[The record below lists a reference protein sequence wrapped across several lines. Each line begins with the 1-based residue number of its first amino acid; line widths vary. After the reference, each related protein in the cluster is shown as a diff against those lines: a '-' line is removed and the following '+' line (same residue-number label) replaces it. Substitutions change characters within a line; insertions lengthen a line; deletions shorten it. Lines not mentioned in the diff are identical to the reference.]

1 VSAQQLT
8 RRLATIVVA
17 DVVSYSRLME
27 SDEAGTLGRLRS
39 VREEV
44 VEPKTR
50 EFRGRIVKTTG
61 DGWLAEFPS
70 VTDAVQSSIEIQDA
84 MAVRNSSIA
93 REKRLEIRV
102 GINLGEIIFEG
113 DDIYG
118 TGVNVAARLESLAAP
133 GGICI
138 SGAVHEQIQSIA
150 NLAFDD
156 MGEQSVKNITRPVR
170 CYTIRLE
177 PHRRITSVARASRA
191 APTASIAVLPFTNL
205 SSDPDQEYFADGMA
219 EDIITALSRFR
230 RLFVIARNSTFVYKN
245 RAVDVRQVARELGV
259 RYVLEGSVRRAGH
272 RVRFTAQ
279 LIDAATGGHLWAER
293 FDGDLE
299 DIFDLQDR
307 ITERVVGA
315 IEPQIRRAE
324 IERVRRKRPE
334 NLDAYDHFLQALPLA
349 YSMQPDSNT
358 RALALFMESL
368 RLDPHFAPAA
378 AFAAWCYEQRVT
390 RHWPTAQH
398 DDAEQGVALARSALR
413 SDTDDEN
420 AIAIAGL
427 VLLRLW
433 DDSDMALAALRRAT
447 ELNPSNAFVRM
458 NAGWGNI
465 FAGDLGEAMTHL
477 ERARE
482 VSPADPAAFY
492 VLTGLAMAQFLQE
505 RYEEALAL
513 ASSSAA
519 LYGNWDATYVLL
531 AAANAHL
538 GRLDDARAAAGRL
551 VSLLPNATVSGY
563 RSLLCMRDPAR
574 LALVQEGLRI
584 AGIPE

>member
-1 VSAQQLT
+1 
-8 RRLATIVVA
+8 
-17 DVVSYSRLME
+17 
-27 SDEAGTLGRLRS
+27 
-39 VREEV
+39 
-44 VEPKTR
+44 
-50 EFRGRIVKTTG
+50 
-61 DGWLAEFPS
+61 
-70 VTDAVQSSIEIQDA
+70 
-84 MAVRNSSIA
+84 
-93 REKRLEIRV
+93 
-102 GINLGEIIFEG
+102 
-113 DDIYG
+113 
-118 TGVNVAARLESLAAP
+118 
-133 GGICI
+133 
-138 SGAVHEQIQSIA
+138 
-150 NLAFDD
+150 
-156 MGEQSVKNITRPVR
+156 
-170 CYTIRLE
+170 
-177 PHRRITSVARASRA
+177 
-191 APTASIAVLPFTNL
+191 
-205 SSDPDQEYFADGMA
+205 
-219 EDIITALSRFR
+219 
-230 RLFVIARNSTFVYKN
+230 
-245 RAVDVRQVARELGV
+245 
-259 RYVLEGSVRRAGH
+259 
-272 RVRFTAQ
+272 
-279 LIDAATGGHLWAER
+279 
-293 FDGDLE
+293 
-299 DIFDLQDR
+299 
-307 ITERVVGA
+307 
-315 IEPQIRRAE
+315 
-324 IERVRRKRPE
+324 
-334 NLDAYDHFLQALPLA
+334 
-349 YSMQPDSNT
+349 
-358 RALALFMESL
+358 MESL

-482 VSPADPAAFY
+482 V
-492 VLTGLAMAQFLQE
+492 MAQFLQE

-563 RSLLCMRDPAR
+563 RNLLCMRDPAR